1 MATFFMA
8 KSTPR
13 SSNIGSSSASPIV
26 KLADDH
32 LFTIMLL
39 LPVDSLISF
48 AMTCKRFRS
57 LTTSDTLWESICRRE
72 WGSTSVDAFK
82 SSINTN
88 NNQQL
93 PWMRLYKQVSQ
104 LDSFSCHKLP
114 DPDSDLMLPTPRAS
128 HSLNFVSDCLVLFG
142 GGREGGRDLD
152 DTWMAYIGKDF
163 QRMLKWQKVTSGIPS
178 GRFGH
183 TCAVIGENL
192 VLFGGI
198 NDRGMRQNDT
208 WVGQVVLSENLGI
221 TTLSWRLLDVS
232 SVAPPPRGAHAACC
246 VDKRTMVIH
255 GGIGLYGLRLGD
267 TWILELSENFCS
279 GTWIELVAHP
289 SPPPR
294 SGHTLTCIEGTG
306 TVLFGGRGLGYD
318 VLHDVWLLQASEDQL
333 KWVQMLY
340 NLQDIPEGGS
350 LPRVGH
356 SATLILGGR
365 LLIYGGED
373 SQRHRKG
380 DFWVLD
386 VSKIPSIKEQS
397 TPLNSRGLQA
407 NMWRRLKAKGYKPNC
422 RSFHRACADH
432 SGRRLYVF
440 GGMVDSLLHPA
451 EASELRFDGE
461 LFLVKFE
468 LETGAV
474 RC

>member
-1 MATFFMA
+1 MA
-8 KSTPR
+8 KTSTSTPR
-13 SSNIGSSSASPIV
+13 SSNVGSSSSSPMV
-26 KLADDH
+26 TLAEDH
-32 LFTIMLL
+32 LFTILLL

-82 SSINTN
+82 SSINTSK
-88 NNQQL
+88 NQQL

-114 DPDSDLMLPTPRAS
+114 DPDSELMLPTPRAS

-142 GGREGGRDLD
+142 GGSEGGRDLD
-152 DTWMAYIGKDF
+152 DTWVAYIGNDF
-163 QRMLKWQKVTSGIPS
+163 QRMLKWQKVNSGIPS

-183 TCAVIGENL
+183 TCVVIGDNL
-192 VLFGGI
+192 VVFGGI
-198 NDRGMRQNDT
+198 NDHGMRQNDT
-208 WVGQVVLSENLGI
+208 WVGA
-221 TTLSWRLLDVS
+221 S
-232 SVAPPPRGAHAACC
+232 SNM
-246 VDKRTMVIH
+246 TMVIH

-267 TWILELSENFCS
+267 TWILEVPENFCS
-279 GTWIELVAHP
+279 GTWRELVAHP

-318 VLHDVWLLQASEDQL
+318 VLHDVWLLQESEDQL
-333 KWVQMLY
+333 KWVQMFY
-340 NLQDIPEGGS
+340 NLQDIPEGVS

-380 DFWVLD
+380 DFWVFD
-386 VSKIPSIKEQS
+386 ASKIPSIKEQS
-397 TPLNSRGLQA
+397 TPSNSMGLQA

-440 GGMVDSLLHPA
+440 GGMVDSLLHPT

-461 LFLVKFE
+461 LFLVKLE
-468 LETGAV
+468 LETGSV